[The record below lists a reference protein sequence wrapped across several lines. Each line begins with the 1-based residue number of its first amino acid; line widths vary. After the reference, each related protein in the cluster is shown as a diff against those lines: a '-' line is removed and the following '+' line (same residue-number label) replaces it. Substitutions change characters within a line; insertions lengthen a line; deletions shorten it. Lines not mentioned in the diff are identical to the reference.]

1 MCLNGTPCDR
11 GKHWDGCRR
20 QNIGGWKK
28 ATLSLRI
35 IYGTQFML
43 HHFHLFLSW
52 MKNTFAVGWRRS
64 LQRGF
69 AFIDAHFIP
78 RDRRERAERSG
89 PACCQRLCDTA
100 SRCVCIAY
108 WPTTGCRVTI
118 ALYLFLH
125 SVVPVLNKGCR
136 PNRVFQGIFTHFIA
150 TFYFKSTLYCVASH
164 IWCSVF

>member
-35 IYGTQFML
+35 IYGTQFTL

-78 RDRRERAERSG
+78 RDRRERESG
-89 PACCQRLCDTA
+89 EIWPRLLSA
-100 SRCVCIAY
+100 ALRCGFTLC
-108 WPTTGCRVTI
+108 
-118 ALYLFLH
+118 LH
-125 SVVPVLNKGCR
+125 SGLAYYWM
-136 PNRVFQGIFTHFIA
+136 QGDHRFISVSPFSGA
-150 TFYFKSTLYCVASH
+150 CSQQGLSPKQSFSRYFHSFYCNFL
-164 IWCSVF
+164 F